1 MDEFSS
7 KSDLTTFLQDFRP
20 DIPTNT
26 TFSLETVDGGQ
37 NTQSQP
43 GIEADLDIQYTIGLA
58 TNVPTIFI
66 SVGDN
71 FQDGALDGFL
81 DIINF
86 LLSQSNP
93 PHVLTTSYGQNEN
106 SISQSLAKCESQCF
120 SYLCINFTDT
130 SLSTQCFV

>member
-7 KSDLTTFLQDFRP
+7 KSDLASFLKTFRP

-26 TFSLETVDGGQ
+26 TFGLEGLDGGLD
-37 NTQSQP
+37 TQSSP
-43 GIEADLDIQYTIGLA
+43 GIEADLDIQYTVGLA

-86 LLSQSNP
+86 LLAQSNP

-106 SISQSLAKCESQCF
+106 SISQSLAK
-120 SYLCINFTDT
+120 
-130 SLSTQCFV
+130 